1 MIFSLDAK
9 GYKDRS
15 QEVSPIVI
23 AEKLASKLETSDG
36 LSGFLVQACNGH
48 LNFMSLSVS
57 EGSVQSFHSEN
68 YPVMERDLH
77 LLPSRKTRGNC
88 KRDKAFDNNESL
100 QHHEKHKLEIRMRR
114 SAFDPEEF
122 ALYKKYQIRV
132 HNDRPEEVQESSYRI
147 FLVET
152 PLIFVPL
159 GNDNPAPPCGFGSFH
174 R

>member
-1 MIFSLDAK
+1 
-9 GYKDRS
+9 
-15 QEVSPIVI
+15 
-23 AEKLASKLETSDG
+23 
-36 LSGFLVQACNGH
+36 
-48 LNFMSLSVS
+48 
-57 EGSVQSFHSEN
+57 
-68 YPVMERDLH
+68 MEHDLH
-77 LLPSRKTRGNC
+77 LLSSRKTGGNC

-122 ALYKKYQIRV
+122 SLYKKYQIRV
-132 HNDRPEEVQESSYRI
+132 HNDRPEEVQEISYRI

-174 R
+174 RQYLIDGKLIAVGVVDILPRSFSNGFLSRLQS